1 MLHGNDVPGGCWGES
16 HDSPFFLQ
24 NVTIF
29 VVHAPPMFF
38 KCFVHLLHEF
48 DVSSLSRQG
57 SNVTSDAKLD
67 YLA

>member
-1 MLHGNDVPGGCWGES
+1 MLHENDASSGCWGEL

-24 NVTIF
+24 NAIIF
-29 VVHAPPMFF
+29 VVHASQVFF

-48 DVSSLSRQG
+48 DVSSLSKQG
-57 SNVTSDAKLD
+57 SSVIFDAKLD